1 MVRGRQKVQGPQRT
15 KMSHNHGAKDRGQLM
30 LTGETVKLVGS
41 APLIP
46 HVVPECLSLPSCLA
60 SLGPSE

>member
-1 MVRGRQKVQGPQRT
+1 MVRGGQKVHGPQHT
-15 KMSHNHGAKDRGQLM
+15 KMSHKHGAKDRGQLRP
-30 LTGETVKLVGS
+30 TGETVKLVES

-46 HVVPECLSLPSCLA
+46 HVVPECLSLSSCSA